1 MGAGMRE
8 WRFGLRPETGERKTP
23 WMRVKYAAYRGQEGI
38 MHRLIVLVTF
48 AALAGCGVETATTA
62 ATGAAIKKQEVEEGR
77 KTMTQ
82 VEQKVGQAV
91 DQMEQ
96 RAAKDADK

>member
-1 MGAGMRE
+1 
-8 WRFGLRPETGERKTP
+8 
-23 WMRVKYAAYRGQEGI
+23 
-38 MHRLIVLVTF
+38 MHKLGVLIALS
-48 AALAGCGVETATTA
+48 ALAGCGVETATTA
-62 ATGAAIKKQEVEEGR
+62 ATGAGIKKQEVEEGR
-77 KTMTQ
+77 KTMTG